1 MSKKLSPAFIELTM
15 DALLKAIWFKGSLR
29 SFLLQHK
36 IKESA
41 LAQWHAD
48 QTKRDFIQWLWPQL
62 FKDEKGQNVILSMAR
77 SLAEMR
83 HFPDLERKE
92 DTKDRIPEAVEAINR
107 LKIAVAE
114 INETIR
120 ESNAAAIHRQ
130 AVQAQSSTRLA
141 AQQSLEKLQTTLNT
155 LTPKIGSQEGGYAFE
170 RWFYD
175 LAIYFE
181 LDARPGYKAD
191 GRQIDG
197 AITIEGTTFL
207 LETKFTNAPI
217 GSPDI
222 DSFMAKIESKA
233 DNTMGL
239 FVSLSGFNDGAIHA
253 ASKQRT
259 PMLLLDSGHI
269 FSLIMRGV
277 MTLPQVVARVKRHAS
292 QTGYS
297 YLAATE
303 F

>member
-1 MSKKLSPAFIELTM
+1 MKRLSPAFIELTQ
-15 DALLKAIWFKGSLR
+15 DALLKAFWYKPSLR
-29 SFLLQHK
+29 LFLQQHS
-36 IKESA
+36 IAERA

-48 QTKRDFIQWLWPQL
+48 QSKRDFIMWLWPKL
-62 FKDEKGQNVILSMAR
+62 VRDEKGQNAILNMAR

-92 DTKDRIPEAVEAINR
+92 DTKVRIPEAKQAIAR
-107 LKIAVAE
+107 LRDAVLT

-120 ESNAAAIHRQ
+120 ESKDAELRRKAALEEMSAR
-130 AVQAQSSTRLA
+130 VA
-141 AQQSLEKLQTTLNT
+141 AQQSLEKLSNR
-155 LTPKIGSQEGGYAFE
+155 LTEITPQLGTQAGGYAFE

-175 LAIYFE
+175 LAIFFE
-181 LDARPGYKAD
+181 LEARPGYTAS

-197 AITIEGTTFL
+197 ALTVDGTTFL
-207 LETKFTNAPI
+207 VETKFTVAPV

-222 DSFMAKIESKA
+222 DTFMAKIESKA

-239 FVSLSGFNDGAIHA
+239 LVSLSGFNDGAKTS

-259 PMLLLDSGHI
+259 PMLLLDHGHI
-269 FSLIMRGV
+269 FNLILSGM
-277 MTLPQVVARVKRHAS
+277 MTLPQVVSRIKRHAS
-292 QTGYS
+292 QTGSS
-297 YLAATE
+297 YLGAQD